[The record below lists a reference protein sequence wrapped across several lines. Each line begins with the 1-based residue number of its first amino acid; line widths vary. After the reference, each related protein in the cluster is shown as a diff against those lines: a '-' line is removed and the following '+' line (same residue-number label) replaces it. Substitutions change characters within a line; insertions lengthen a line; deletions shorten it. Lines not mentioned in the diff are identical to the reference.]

1 MEEKVVIPLRA
12 ARLTV
17 SDRAHAGTYQDL
29 GGPELERVFT
39 SLWKEPVEWTTAVV
53 PDEKEKITAKLQM
66 WIAAK
71 ISLILTTGGTGPMP
85 RDVTPEA
92 TRAVLQKELPGLAEA
107 QRWTSFAKAPTSIL
121 SRAVAGVAGRSLV
134 INLPGNPKAIS
145 ECLPP
150 LLPAIR
156 ECLHHLTE

>member
-1 MEEKVVIPLRA
+1 MRA

-29 GGPELERVFT
+29 GGPELEKVFN
-39 SLWKEPVEWTTAVV
+39 SLWKEPVDWASAVV
-53 PDEKEKITAKLQM
+53 PDEKDKITSALRK
-66 WIAAK
+66 WIQGG

-92 TRAVLQKELPGLAEA
+92 TRTLVEKELPGLAEA
-107 QRWTSFAKAPTSIL
+107 QRWTTFAKAPTSIL
-121 SRAVAGVAGRSLV
+121 SRAVAGVAGKSL
-134 INLPGNPKAIS
+134 ILNLPGNPKAIG

-150 LLPAIR
+150 LIPAIR
-156 ECLHHLTE
+156 ECLRHLTE

>member
-1 MEEKVVIPLRA
+1 MRA

-29 GGPELERVFT
+29 GGPELEKVFN
-39 SLWKEPVEWTTAVV
+39 SLWKEPVDWASAVV
-53 PDEKEKITAKLQM
+53 PDEKDKITSALRK
-66 WIAAK
+66 WIQGG

-92 TRAVLQKELPGLAEA
+92 TRAILEKELPGLAEA

-121 SRAVAGVAGRSLV
+121 SRAVAGVAGKSL
-134 INLPGNPKAIS
+134 ILNLPGNPKAIG

-150 LLPAIR
+150 LIPAIR
-156 ECLHHLTE
+156 ECLRHLTE

>member
-1 MEEKVVIPLRA
+1 MRA

-29 GGPELERVFT
+29 GGPEMEKVFN
-39 SLWKEPVEWTTAVV
+39 SLWKEPVDWASAVV
-53 PDEKEKITAKLQM
+53 PDEKDKITSALRK
-66 WIAAK
+66 WIQGG

-92 TRAVLQKELPGLAEA
+92 TRAILEKELPGLAEA

-121 SRAVAGVAGRSLV
+121 SRAVAGVAGKSL
-134 INLPGNPKAIS
+134 ILNLPGNPKAIG

-150 LLPAIR
+150 LIPAIR
-156 ECLHHLTE
+156 ECLRHLTE